1 MIDLHT
7 HILPGLDDGAR
18 DIVEALAMARL
29 AVEGG
34 VRAVAATPHL
44 FRGTEDILDS
54 RIVNKKH
61 MELEKALKDS
71 GIFLDIYLGAEVH
84 IAHNLIELIR
94 RHRKQLVLNGGS
106 YMFVEFPSEHL
117 YRDIRQLFFDVMTE
131 GITPV
136 IAHPERN
143 AVLARHPEMLAE
155 FIGTGVYCQ
164 VNSGSLLGVYGSVSR
179 DAAWTFLE
187 NRCVH
192 FLASDC
198 HGTQSL
204 PPNLDRAAVMVRK
217 KFGDET
223 ARALVEDN
231 PRAALESRSLPFVPD
246 PVIQEEKKRSLKI
259 RIPSFLKR

>member
-1 MIDLHT
+1 MIDLHA

-18 DIVEALAMARL
+18 DIEESLAMARL
-29 AVEGG
+29 AVDSG

-44 FRGTEDILDS
+44 FRGTADILDS
-54 RIVNKKH
+54 KIVKEKQ
-61 MELEKALKDS
+61 MELEKALKDN
-71 GIFLDIYLGAEVH
+71 DISLEVYLGAEVH
-84 IAHNLIELIR
+84 VSHNLIEKIR
-94 RHRKQLVLNGGS
+94 NHRNQLVLNGGS

-117 YRDIRQLFFDVMTE
+117 YSDVRQLFFDVMTE

-136 IAHPERN
+136 IVHPERN
-143 AVLARHPEMLAE
+143 AVMSKHPELLAE

-164 VNSGSLLGVYGSVSR
+164 VNSGSLLGVYGAVSR
-179 DAAWTFLE
+179 TAAWTFLE

-198 HGTQSL
+198 HGTQTM
-204 PPNLDRAAVMVRK
+204 PPNLAGAAVMVRK
-217 KFGDET
+217 KFGEKT

-231 PRAALESRSLPFVPD
+231 PQAALESRSLPFVPD
-246 PVIQEEKKRSLKI
+246 PVLQEKKRSLKI